1 MIKITIFVKLYN
13 FISNFESY
21 LFVKSYFKNRNLIEE
36 ANKYW
41 WVVPTYKCW
50 LHLITQIFLTDSILS
65 YNICTLLWC
74 RWYMIKWVIF
84 YVSSIILNGARS
96 PHFPLPLSYSL
107 EIYSISSNIFFK
119 KSTYFYQKW
128 LVGFMRKTLKPRPE
142 SGFEP
147 PTTLLDK
154 VQKEWR
160 ENPPEISHLL
170 LICDSSLP

>member
-1 MIKITIFVKLYN
+1 MIKITIFVK
-13 FISNFESY
+13 FAISFQILSHTCLWNHI
-21 LFVKSYFKNRNLIEE
+21 LKNGDLIEA

-128 LVGFMRKTLKPRPE
+128 LVGFMRKTLKPRQE

-147 PTTLLDK
+147 PTTLLDNA
-154 VQKEWR
+154 QKEWR